1 MLCILTVEGGDT
13 NGSKKGATVKNTFS
27 RLFLPF
33 TATVLSILIVLGGP
47 GTAETRPFVVK
58 IPSPC
63 YSLDRV
69 EGNRVYVR
77 SDGRTCPDAPAV
89 LSVNLEDDHGSVSV
103 YVDGRFWMD
112 QKAEQISV
120 DDVRGYLERGKKL
133 AGKLDIAENPHK
145 DEAAAV
151 AKELDAYYRSDEFQ
165 SRLRAEYDRLQ
176 NDLFKV
182 GDNAAGNY
190 YSDAAK
196 LPQPG
201 KLPADERIYIFISKS
216 VPRETL
222 RSYIQ
227 AVDRL
232 RDPNVSLV
240 LRGFV
245 DGMKMFGPTLEF
257 VRELL
262 VKDPGCDVLKS
273 KCPTYVAEIRIDPL
287 LFRRYGI
294 DRVPAITYARG
305 VSVQDA
311 QMSEGREDN
320 STVRNF
326 YTVYGDVSLE
336 YALELFRRE
345 SGDSLKGLCDA
356 LRSGFYSPGR

>member
-1 MLCILTVEGGDT
+1 M
-13 NGSKKGATVKNTFS
+13 KNTFS

-33 TATVLSILIVLGGP
+33 TAIILSIFIVLGGP
-47 GTAETRPFVVK
+47 GIAETRPFVIK

-63 YSLDRV
+63 YSLERV

-77 SDGRTCPDAPAV
+77 SDGRTCPDVPAV
-89 LSVNLEDDHGSVSV
+89 LSVNLEDDRGSVSV

-112 QKAEQISV
+112 QKTEQISV
-120 DDVRGYLERGKKL
+120 DNVRGYLEKGKKL
-133 AGKLDIAENPHK
+133 SGELNIAENPHK

-151 AKELDAYYRSDEFQ
+151 AREVDAYYRSDEFQ

-176 NDLFKV
+176 NDLLRA
-182 GDNAAGNY
+182 GGNAEESAGNY
-190 YSDAAK
+190 YSDVAK

-232 RDPNVSLV
+232 RDPNVVVV

-257 VRELL
+257 IRELL
-262 VKDPGCDVLKS
+262 VKDPGCDVSKS
-273 KCPTYVAEIRIDPL
+273 KCPTYVAEMRIDPL

-294 DRVPAITYARG
+294 DRVPAVTYARG

-311 QMSEGREDN
+311 QMSEGREEN

-336 YALELFRRE
+336 YALELFSRE